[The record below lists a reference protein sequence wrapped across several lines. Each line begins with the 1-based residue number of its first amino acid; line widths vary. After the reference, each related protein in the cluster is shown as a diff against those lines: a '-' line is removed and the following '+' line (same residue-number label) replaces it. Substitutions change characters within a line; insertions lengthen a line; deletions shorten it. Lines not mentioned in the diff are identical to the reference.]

1 MFSKYAKYIVKDF
14 KEKQE
19 WKRKLERWA
28 KRKEMEKNVETVDK
42 VVDKWIN

>member
-1 MFSKYAKYIVKDF
+1 MFSRYAKYIVKDF

-28 KRKEMEKNVETVDK
+28 KRKETENNVETVDK
-42 VVDKWIN
+42 VVDKWKN

>member
-28 KRKEMEKNVETVDK
+28 KRKETENNVETVDK
-42 VVDKWIN
+42 VVDKWKN